1 VPALLLLRKPIVVA
15 ALVIVVVAG
24 VILGV
29 ALARSPTAGC
39 NVPAPPIN
47 LPAQLRSLGELS
59 QPFDLGDPRS
69 LADASVRAAT
79 ALHGDLV
86 GASPDGLVH
95 EVATGGAQH
104 DAVVVPLSVAQG
116 STGQRRVVGLVG
128 YLLDCTGRAYY
139 DDTRDLL
146 LSNPGALPAHFPV
159 LTQGEA
165 AAQLGTAQPRLVWRG
180 TPFDPLWQN
189 PATGATVSA
198 GVQ

>member
-1 VPALLLLRKPIVVA
+1 VLA
-15 ALVIVVVAG
+15 ALGILLVAG

-39 NVPAPPIN
+39 TVPSPAIN

-59 QPFDLGDPRS
+59 QPFDLADPRS
-69 LADASVRAAT
+69 LVDASVRAAT
-79 ALHGDLV
+79 GLHGDLV
-86 GASPDGLVH
+86 GASADGIVR
-95 EVATGGAQH
+95 ESAGDGARH

-116 STGQRRVVGLVG
+116 STGQRRVIGLVA

-159 LTQGEA
+159 ISQSEA
-165 AAQLGTAQPRLVWRG
+165 ATQLGTAQPKLVYRD
-180 TPFDPLWQN
+180 TPFAPLWQN
-189 PATGATVSA
+189 PVTGATVSA